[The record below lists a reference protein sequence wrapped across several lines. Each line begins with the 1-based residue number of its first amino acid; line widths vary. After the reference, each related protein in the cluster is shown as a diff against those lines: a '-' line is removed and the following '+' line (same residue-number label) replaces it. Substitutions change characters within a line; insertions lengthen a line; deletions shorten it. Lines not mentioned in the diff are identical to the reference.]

1 MVHLLHRLYGVD
13 APVRGCAKHLL
24 HLLIPVLGL
33 CHTSNGASDH
43 AHNTRSTT
51 LQFPRQLW
59 GNWILVQHETLE
71 VAVVTM
77 RTLKVCKAAAI
88 TVSNTPSPSCYRLD
102 VLLITQSTTNLRQRT
117 NRP

>member
-71 VAVVTM
+71 VAVLTM
-77 RTLKVCKAAAI
+77 RTLKGVQ
-88 TVSNTPSPSCYRLD
+88 SCSHHHRQHT
-102 VLLITQSTTNLRQRT
+102 ITQLLQAGCPSYHPINNKLKTKNKQT
-117 NRP
+117 